1 MSLLL
6 MEHTKSV
13 YPLGEV
19 TVFVNWITSQLLS
32 CGKNCD
38 TWYQVLTKE
47 FHTVSMYERICYF
60 LEV

>member
-47 FHTVSMYERICYF
+47 ILSYILTVWNCYF